1 MSSQIVANKMQTQE
15 QKQEVQEKQYH
26 QYFSSRP
33 MISITM
39 PTAKRIR
46 FVGGMYVTDKQ
57 DEIDFLNSEIKAGN
71 QMIFIDANKR
81 TVGEAALDPLA
92 AIKKKAVEDYLANI
106 EKAKDPNNDMGNY
119 AAEAVAGLVTSRN
132 IAATATAVSSPA
144 KR

>member
-1 MSSQIVANKMQTQE
+1 MSSQIVDSKS
-15 QKQEVQEKQYH
+15 QKTEVEKQYH

-57 DEIDFLNSEIKAGN
+57 DEIDFLNAEIKAGN
-71 QMIFIDANKR
+71 QMIYVDNNKR

-92 AIKKKAVEDYLANI
+92 AIKKKAVEDYLAAI

-119 AAEAVAGLVTSRN
+119 AAEAVAGLMTSRN
-132 IAATATAVSSPA
+132 VAATATAVSSPA